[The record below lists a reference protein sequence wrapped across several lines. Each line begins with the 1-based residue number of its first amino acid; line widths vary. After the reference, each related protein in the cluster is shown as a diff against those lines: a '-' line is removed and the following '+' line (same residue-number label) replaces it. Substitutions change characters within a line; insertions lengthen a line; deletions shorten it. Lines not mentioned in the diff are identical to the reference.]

1 MNVQLTH
8 YEAACRELRLASTID
23 EVSEIRVKA
32 EALKLYARQT
42 KAPELMEPAT
52 RIVMQALRRSHEIIE
67 DMRQAGM
74 LAKGTR
80 GQLVGPG
87 VIGGVKNTPPEESE
101 WTLASV
107 GIDKNLAKEIR
118 RVGAMAEARFQ
129 QELARAVM
137 IAVATI
143 RGEKTVLA
151 AARLQRHAERQAQ
164 RATREQNLA
173 KKIIALPEERFG
185 VILADPEWKFETY
198 SEKGLT
204 YGSADNHYPTSPLA
218 AIKARDVAA
227 IAAQDCVLFLWA
239 TVPILAAALEVMAA
253 WGFRYVSNF
262 VWIKP
267 NPAQGYWN
275 RNRHE
280 HLLVGVRG
288 APPAP
293 AQGKELKASV
303 IEAPT
308 REHSVKPVEAYE
320 MIEAYFP
327 HLPKIEMNA
336 RAARDG
342 WSRWGLEAP
351 A

>member
-1 MNVQLTH
+1 MNELTH

-42 KAPELMEPAT
+42 KAPDLMEPAT

-67 DMRQAGM
+67 DMRRAGT

-80 GQLVGPG
+80 GAGRPK
-87 VIGGVKNTPPEESE
+87 IGGVKITPPNE
-101 WTLASV
+101 WTLDSMGV
-107 GIDKNLAKEIR
+107 DKNLAKEIR

-129 QELARAVM
+129 KELARAVM

-151 AARLQRHAERQAQ
+151 AARLQRHAERQTR
-164 RATREQNLA
+164 RAAREKALGE
-173 KKIIALPEERFG
+173 KIAALPKQRFG

-204 YGSADNHYPTSPLA
+204 YGSADNHYPTSPLE
-218 AIKARDVAA
+218 AIKARDVAS

-239 TVPILAAALEVMAA
+239 TVPILAGALDVMAA
-253 WGFRYVSNF
+253 WGFRYVTNF

-267 NPAQGYWN
+267 NLAQGYWN

-303 IEAPT
+303 IEAAA
-308 REHSVKPVEAYE
+308 RGHSVKPAEAYE
-320 MIEAYFP
+320 LIEAYFP
-327 HLPKIEMNA
+327 HLPKIELNA

-342 WSRWGLEAP
+342 WARWGLEAP
-351 A
+351 AA